1 MGHSL
6 QPKSWQRTLLSTAT
20 SLAVASVGIMGFA
33 ASASAQEDTFKV
45 GLVTFLSGGASGPFG
60 VPAAQA
66 AETVIKAIN
75 EGTLPAPYNTK
86 GVNGLQLE
94 SVVIDEA
101 GGPTKQVEEYRNLVQ
116 RQNVDAVIGYISS
129 GDCLAVSPV
138 AEELKTFT
146 IAFDCGTP
154 RLFPELESPKYFF
167 RTGLDATADNVGAAH
182 YLKETRPDITRV
194 AGIQQNYA
202 WGQDSWNDFQLSMKQ
217 LMPGTEFVDNQT
229 PQIFQGSYGTEIS
242 ALQTSRPEIVH
253 SSMWGGDMEA
263 FVAQANVR
271 GLLDQATAVLTTG
284 ESGFN
289 RFKDQAPNG
298 TIIGGRGPFG
308 AFMPDNDLSEWFSKA
323 YEAQHGVPPS
333 YPSSKMAQALLALK
347 YAADNSG
354 AEGKPSDEQ
363 LASTLKSATFES
375 VSGTVR
381 MALSGGHQA
390 LQPMYYGEYHYSPE
404 TGPELRNVRSY
415 TGACVSPPDGQDAQE
430 WIKNGFP
437 EANCN

>member
-6 QPKSWQRTLLSTAT
+6 QPKSWQRKLLGTAT
-20 SLAVASVGIMGFA
+20 SLAIASVGVMGFTG
-33 ASASAQEDTFKV
+33 SASAQEDTFKV

-86 GVNGLQLE
+86 GINGLQLE

-129 GDCLAVSPV
+129 GDCLAVSPA

-154 RLFPELESPKYFF
+154 RLFPELDNPQYFF
-167 RTGLDATADNVGAAH
+167 RTGLDATADNVAAAH
-182 YLKETRPDITRV
+182 YLKETRPDIRRV

-202 WGQDSWNDFQLSMKQ
+202 WGQDSWNDFRESMKQ
-217 LMPGTEFVDNQT
+217 LMPDTEFVDNQT

-242 ALQTSRPEIVH
+242 ALQTRRPEIIH

-271 GLLDQATAVLTTG
+271 GLLEQATAVLTTG

-289 RFKDQAPNG
+289 RFKNQAPDG

-308 AFMPDNDLSEWFSKA
+308 AFMPDNDLSDWFSKA
-323 YEAQHGVPPS
+323 YEAKHGVPPS
-333 YPSSKMAQALLALK
+333 YPASKMAQALLALK

-354 AEGKPSDEQ
+354 AKGKPSDEQ
-363 LASTLKSATFES
+363 LASTLKNATFES
-375 VSGTVR
+375 VSGKVR
-381 MALSGGHQA
+381 MALANGHQA
-390 LQPMYYGEYHYSPE
+390 LQPMYYGEYYYSPDS
-404 TGPELRNVRSY
+404 GPELRNVRSY
-415 TGACVSPPDGQDAQE
+415 AGECVSPPDNHDAQE
-430 WIKNGFP
+430 WIKAGFP
-437 EANCN
+437 EAKCD

>member
-6 QPKSWQRTLLSTAT
+6 QPKPWQRKLLGTAT
-20 SLAVASVGIMGFA
+20 SLAIASVGVMGFTG
-33 ASASAQEDTFKV
+33 SASAQEDTFKV

-86 GVNGLQLE
+86 GINGLQLE

-129 GDCLAVSPV
+129 GDCLAVSPA

-154 RLFPELESPKYFF
+154 RLFPELDNPQYFF
-167 RTGLDATADNVGAAH
+167 RTGLDATADNVAAAH
-182 YLKETRPDITRV
+182 YLKETRPDIRRV

-202 WGQDSWNDFQLSMKQ
+202 WGQDSWNDFRESMKQ
-217 LMPGTEFVDNQT
+217 LMPDTEFVDNQT

-242 ALQTSRPEIVH
+242 ALQTRRPEIIH

-271 GLLDQATAVLTTG
+271 GLLEQATAVLTTG

-289 RFKDQAPNG
+289 RFKNQAPDG

-308 AFMPDNDLSEWFSKA
+308 AFMPDNDLSDWFSKA
-323 YEAQHGVPPS
+323 YEAKHGVPPS
-333 YPSSKMAQALLALK
+333 YPASKMAQALLALK

-354 AEGKPSDEQ
+354 AKGKPSDEQ
-363 LASTLKSATFES
+363 LASTLKNATFEY
-375 VSGTVR
+375 VSGKVR
-381 MALSGGHQA
+381 MALANGHQA
-390 LQPMYYGEYHYSPE
+390 LQPMYYGEYYYSPDS
-404 TGPELRNVRSY
+404 GPELRNVRSY
-415 TGACVSPPDGQDAQE
+415 AGECVSPPDNHDAQE
-430 WIKNGFP
+430 WIKAGFP
-437 EANCN
+437 EAKCD

>member
-6 QPKSWQRTLLSTAT
+6 QPKPWQRKLLGTAT
-20 SLAVASVGIMGFA
+20 SLAIASVGVMGFTG
-33 ASASAQEDTFKV
+33 SASAQEDTFKV

-86 GVNGLQLE
+86 GINGLQLE

-129 GDCLAVSPV
+129 GDCLAVSPA

-154 RLFPELESPKYFF
+154 RLFPELDNPQYFF
-167 RTGLDATADNVGAAH
+167 RTGLDATADNVAAAH
-182 YLKETRPDITRV
+182 YLKETRPDIRRV

-202 WGQDSWNDFQLSMKQ
+202 WGQDSWNDFRESMKQ
-217 LMPGTEFVDNQT
+217 LMPDTEFVDNQT

-242 ALQTSRPEIVH
+242 ALQTRRPEIIH

-271 GLLDQATAVLTTG
+271 GLLEQATAVLTTG

-289 RFKDQAPNG
+289 RFKNQAPDG

-308 AFMPDNDLSEWFSKA
+308 AFMPDNDLSDWFSKA
-323 YEAQHGVPPS
+323 YEAKHGVPPS
-333 YPSSKMAQALLALK
+333 YPASKMAQALLALK

-354 AEGKPSDEQ
+354 AKGKPSDEQ
-363 LASTLKSATFES
+363 LASTLKNATFES
-375 VSGTVR
+375 VSGKVR
-381 MALSGGHQA
+381 MALANGHQA
-390 LQPMYYGEYHYSPE
+390 LQPMYYGEYYYSPDS
-404 TGPELRNVRSY
+404 GPELRNVRSY
-415 TGACVSPPDGQDAQE
+415 AGECVSPPDNHDAQE
-430 WIKNGFP
+430 WIKAGFP
-437 EANCN
+437 EAKCD

>member
-6 QPKSWQRTLLSTAT
+6 QPKSWQRKLLGTAT
-20 SLAVASVGIMGFA
+20 SLAIASVGVMGFTG
-33 ASASAQEDTFKV
+33 SASAQEDTFKV

-86 GVNGLQLE
+86 GINGLQLE

-129 GDCLAVSPV
+129 GDCLAVSPA

-154 RLFPELESPKYFF
+154 RLFPELDNPQYFF
-167 RTGLDATADNVGAAH
+167 RTGLDATADNVAAAH
-182 YLKETRPDITRV
+182 YLKETRPDIRRV

-202 WGQDSWNDFQLSMKQ
+202 WGQDSWNDFRESVKQ
-217 LMPGTEFVDNQT
+217 LMPDTEFVDNQT

-242 ALQTSRPEIVH
+242 ALQTRRPEIIH

-271 GLLDQATAVLTTG
+271 GLLEQATAVLTTG

-289 RFKDQAPNG
+289 RFKNQAPDG

-308 AFMPDNDLSEWFSKA
+308 AFMPDNDLSDWFSKA
-323 YEAQHGVPPS
+323 YEAKHGVPPS
-333 YPSSKMAQALLALK
+333 YPASKMAQALLALK

-354 AEGKPSDEQ
+354 AKGKPSDEQ
-363 LASTLKSATFES
+363 LASTLKNATFES
-375 VSGTVR
+375 VSGKVR
-381 MALSGGHQA
+381 MALANGHQA
-390 LQPMYYGEYHYSPE
+390 LQPMYYGEYYYSPDS
-404 TGPELRNVRSY
+404 GPELRNVRSY
-415 TGACVSPPDGQDAQE
+415 AGECVSPPDNHDAQE
-430 WIKNGFP
+430 WIKAGFP
-437 EANCN
+437 EAKCD